1 VPEKIVHAPLK
12 IILRHGGPAVIDVA
26 SLPYRPCVGIMLV
39 NGDGHA
45 FVGKRI
51 DNKEGDAWQMPQ
63 GGVDEGEDLRVAA
76 LRELGEETGLRE
88 EHVTIIAQT
97 TEEFF
102 YDLPDALI
110 GKLWKGKYRGQR
122 QTWFLARFLGQDHD
136 IALDAH
142 DPAEFC
148 EWKWVAPP
156 TLPDLIVPF
165 KKRVYRAVLD
175 EFRELI

>member
-122 QTWFLARFLGQDHD
+122 QTWFLARFTGADSDID
-136 IALDAH
+136 IAAY
-142 DPAEFC
+142 DPPEFC
-148 EWKWVAPP
+148 EWKWVEPAL
-156 TLPDLIVPF
+156 LPELIVPF
-165 KKRVYRAVLD
+165 KRDVYASIVAG
-175 EFRELI
+175 FRELI